1 MNEFNLKFDLPKLII
16 YESKYW
22 IWSLR
27 PEQPTLGSSVISLK
41 RKCSY
46 MRELTLDEHK
56 DYGKIVKVVE
66 ASLKK
71 LFNYSKINY
80 LMLMMVDNQ
89 VHYHV
94 IPRYDKEISFDNML
108 WYDYGWPNL
117 PELNKINNSKKSE
130 EILLHTLKET
140 TKKYISENYK
150 IGYTT
155 GVFDLFHVGHLNILK
170 KAKEQCDYL
179 IVGVS
184 TDELVSYKN
193 KKAVIPLEDRME
205 IVKNIK
211 WVDEVVVQENMNKME
226 AWDKYR
232 FNLMFVGS
240 DWQGTEKWNN
250 FERQFAEI
258 GVEIRYIPYTQKVSS
273 TMLREKIGAK
283 NE

>member
-179 IVGVS
+179 IVGVT
-184 TDELVSYKN
+184 TDDEVIRIKN
-193 KKAVIPLEDRME
+193 KKPIICYDERKA
-205 IVKNIK
+205 IVESIK
-211 WVDEVVVQENMNKME
+211 YVDMVVPESDTNKIK
-226 AWDKYR
+226 AWEELR
-232 FNLMFVGS
+232 FDIIFKGS

-250 FERQFAEI
+250 YEKEFSKI
-258 GVEIRYIPYTQKVSS
+258 GVKIIYIPYTQKISS
-273 TMLREKIGAK
+273 TKIRKKLGI
-283 NE
+283 